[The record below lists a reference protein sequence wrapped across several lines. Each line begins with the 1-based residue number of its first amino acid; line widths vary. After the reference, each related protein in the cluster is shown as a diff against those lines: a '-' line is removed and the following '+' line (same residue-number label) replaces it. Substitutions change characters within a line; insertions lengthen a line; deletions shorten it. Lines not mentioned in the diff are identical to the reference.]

1 MKPEKQKPV
10 VFLWTVFQKNGAACG
25 NGSTEPE
32 GGRLG
37 ERSKQSQYTLISI
50 ILQV

>member
-10 VFLWTVFQKNGAACG
+10 VFLWTVFRGAACG